1 MTLHTLP
8 TNNPHADDQKLTLNE
23 LNEQAGG
30 EVVRGGPSLVDP
42 EILFDLLELMIYRTE
57 ISCIYKVLDVGTF
70 VL

>member
-30 EVVRGGPSLVDP
+30 EVVRGRPS
-42 EILFDLLELMIYRTE
+42 LFDLLELMIYRTE

-70 VL
+70 GL